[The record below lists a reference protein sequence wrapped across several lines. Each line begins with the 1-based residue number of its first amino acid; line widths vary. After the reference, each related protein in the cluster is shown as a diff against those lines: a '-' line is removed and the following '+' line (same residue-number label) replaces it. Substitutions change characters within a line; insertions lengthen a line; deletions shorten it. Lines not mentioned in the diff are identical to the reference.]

1 MNIGL
6 FFWTRKITFLHPLVD
21 LRFVFFIFLINFR
34 QSKAIVVVSSLTII
48 KPLGS
53 IVISA
58 FFALDLGIFVR
69 LLEI

>member
-1 MNIGL
+1 L
-6 FFWTRKITFLHPLVD
+6 
-21 LRFVFFIFLINFR
+21 
-34 QSKAIVVVSSLTII
+34 KAIVVVSSLTII